1 MLWQIQQPY
10 FPDAQIGQ
18 DEIQPVHGI
27 SLGHDFHSN
36 AFTRLRIRID
46 RFV

>member
-1 MLWQIQQPY
+1 MHT
-10 FPDAQIGQ
+10 
-18 DEIQPVHGI
+18 VHGI
-27 SLGHDFHSN
+27 SLGHDLHSN